1 MHADLF
7 LHGKAISSVFDLLG
21 HDENDITYSVGWAL
35 AECST
40 FRGALL
46 SRVLGQGDF
55 GSATVRLQERV
66 KDGGITDIELLG
78 DDFHIIVEAKRG
90 WEAPAE
96 DQLRLYLPRIEKER
110 RPRAAFV
117 TMSECTGEVVA
128 HTLPQQIGGFPVVH
142 LAWHEV
148 QTLARSKSK
157 VQAERRLLD
166 ELVRYLENVVKMQ
179 NKESNW
185 VMTVAI
191 SDDKPEGFGL
201 TFKEIVLKK
210 SMYFH
215 PVGGQYSQEPVN
227 YLGLR
232 WDGHL
237 QAIHHVQSWEVVRD
251 IHKHIP
257 ELSPGIWP
265 EPHYLYRLGPAIV
278 PSKPIPIGKIY
289 APGPV
294 HAMIDLLLTSTTVA
308 EARTKSNERIAA
320 SE

>member
-7 LHGKAISSVFDLLG
+7 LHGKVVSSVFDLLG

-35 AECST
+35 AQSPT

-66 KDGGITDIELLG
+66 KDGGVTDIELLG

-110 RPRAAFV
+110 RQRAAFV

-128 HTLPQQIGGFPVVH
+128 HTLLRQMDRWPVVH
-142 LAWHEV
+142 LAWHEL
-148 QTLARSKSK
+148 QALARSKSK
-157 VQAERRLLD
+157 THAENRLLA

-210 SMYFH
+210 KMYFH

-227 YLGLR
+227 YIGLR

-257 ELSPGIWP
+257 ELDPGIWH
-265 EPHYLYRLGPAIV
+265 EPHYLYQLGPAIV

-294 HAMIDLLLTSTTVA
+294 HAMIDLLLTCTTVA

-320 SE
+320 TE